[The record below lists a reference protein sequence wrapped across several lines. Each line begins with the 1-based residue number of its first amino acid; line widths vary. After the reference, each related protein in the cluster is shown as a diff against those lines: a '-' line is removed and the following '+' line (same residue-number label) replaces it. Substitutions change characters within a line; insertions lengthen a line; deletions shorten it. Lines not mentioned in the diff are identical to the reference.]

1 MRLYAGS
8 VKWLL
13 ESEGD
18 IKPMKE
24 ENYAVD
30 YIIKIDAHIIL
41 SVESRY
47 NREWQF
53 GGCKAKL
60 TLREAEFES

>member
-1 MRLYAGS
+1 
-8 VKWLL
+8 
-13 ESEGD
+13 
-18 IKPMKE
+18 MKG

-53 GGCKAKL
+53 GCCKAKL
-60 TLREAEFES
+60 ALWEAEFKSSQDE

>member
-1 MRLYAGS
+1 
-8 VKWLL
+8 
-13 ESEGD
+13 
-18 IKPMKE
+18 MKG

-60 TLREAEFES
+60 ALQEAEFESQDE

>member
-1 MRLYAGS
+1 
-8 VKWLL
+8 
-13 ESEGD
+13 
-18 IKPMKE
+18 MKG

-47 NREWQF
+47 SREWQF

-60 TLREAEFES
+60 VLQEAEFESQDE